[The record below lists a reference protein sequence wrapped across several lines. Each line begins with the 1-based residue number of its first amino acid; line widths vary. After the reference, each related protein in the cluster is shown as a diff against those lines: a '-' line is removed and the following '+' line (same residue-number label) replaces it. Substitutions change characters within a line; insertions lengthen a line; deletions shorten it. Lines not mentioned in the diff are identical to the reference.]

1 MKGDVIFS
9 EFVIVIK
16 TYTDVKKLYNLAFFG
31 RTRIILIKISL
42 LLDSKLRVLWNNT
55 EKWTL
60 PALRSLQKYQAISKM
75 TIAAATDPPM

>member
-31 RTRIILIKISL
+31 RTRIILITISL
-42 LLDSKLRVLWNNT
+42 LLDSKLRVL
-55 EKWTL
+55 
-60 PALRSLQKYQAISKM
+60 
-75 TIAAATDPPM
+75 